1 MIDRQ
6 IDGVRQVTGSVSSD
20 ELKPSG
26 LCCNQSQ
33 TGTVGSYSGVLQI
46 LLRGL
51 TDLTPGSYRSYS
63 GVLQILLRGFTNL
76 TPGSYRSYSRV
87 LQILLRG
94 LANLTPSDSPFSCG
108 FLTILLSILMVIISL
123 ELTRVN
129 PDQNIFSI
137 KCGTNIY
144 FIYSIKVWS
153 IIMNRILNLTPGSY
167 RSYSGVQQTLLQGL
181 ANLSRV

>member
-63 GVLQILLRGFTNL
+63 GVLQILLRG
-76 TPGSYRSYSRV
+76 
-87 LQILLRG
+87 
-94 LANLTPSDSPFSCG
+94 LANLTPSDSPFKNKIFCLII
-108 FLTILLSILMVIISL
+108 FLWFFNIFTIDFDGYHIV

-129 PDQNIFSI
+129 PDKNIFSI

-153 IIMNRILNLTPGSY
+153 IIITEF
-167 RSYSGVQQTLLQGL
+167 
-181 ANLSRV
+181 